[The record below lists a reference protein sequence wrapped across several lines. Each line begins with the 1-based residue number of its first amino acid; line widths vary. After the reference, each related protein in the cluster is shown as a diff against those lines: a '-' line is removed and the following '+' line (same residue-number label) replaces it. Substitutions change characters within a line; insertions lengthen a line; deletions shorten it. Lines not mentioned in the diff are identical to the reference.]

1 MFTGLIEDI
10 GVLTAIERHPK
21 GAKVTVR
28 CHLPMNE
35 VEIGDSIALD
45 GACMT
50 VVAMTDDGF
59 TIDVSQESLQRTTLG
74 DVSVGARVHLE
85 RALCLG
91 DRLGGHLVQGHVD
104 GVGKKVGQET
114 VGEGWNITW
123 SIPDA
128 LLDTVVHKGSIT
140 IDGVSLTVATLQG
153 DRVTVAVVPHTGA
166 MTTLAERPV
175 GSAVNVETD
184 LVGKYVRRILTR
196 GAAEGGLT
204 MNTLKE
210 AGFA

>member
-10 GVLTAIERHPK
+10 GELVGLQRHAK

-28 CHLPMNE
+28 CQLPIHE
-35 VEIGDSIALD
+35 VRIGDSIAVD

-50 VVAMTDDGF
+50 VVEMTDAQF
-59 TIDVSQESLQRTTLG
+59 TVDVSQESLERTTLG
-74 DVSVGARVHLE
+74 TVKVGTRVHLE

-104 GVGKKVGQET
+104 GVGKKVAQET
-114 VGEGWNITW
+114 IGEGWNITW
-123 SIPDA
+123 TVPED
-128 LLDTVVHKGSIT
+128 LLDTIVLKGSIT
-140 IDGVSLTVATLQG
+140 IDGVSLTVAALEAN
-153 DRVTVAVVPHTGA
+153 RVTVAVVPHTGT
-166 MTTLAERPV
+166 MTTLTERAV
-175 GSAVNVETD
+175 GSMVNIETD

-196 GAAEGGLT
+196 GAGQDGLT
-204 MNTLKE
+204 MNALKE

>member
-10 GVLTAIERHPK
+10 GELANIQRHAK
-21 GAKVTVR
+21 GAKVTVH
-28 CHLPMNE
+28 CHLPMHE
-35 VEIGDSIALD
+35 VQVGDSIAID

-50 VVAMTDDGF
+50 VVTMTDDQF
-59 TIDVSQESLQRTTLG
+59 TVDVSSESLQRTTLAAIKT
-74 DVSVGARVHLE
+74 STRVHLE

-104 GVGKKVGQET
+104 GVGKKVAQER

-123 SIPDA
+123 TVPDD

-140 IDGVSLTVATLQG
+140 VDGVSLTVASLEG
-153 DRVTVAVVPHTGA
+153 NRVTVAVVPHTAA
-166 MTTLAERPV
+166 MTTLTDRPL
-175 GSAVNVETD
+175 GAIVNIETD

-196 GAAEGGLT
+196 STGQDGLT
-204 MNTLKE
+204 MNALKK